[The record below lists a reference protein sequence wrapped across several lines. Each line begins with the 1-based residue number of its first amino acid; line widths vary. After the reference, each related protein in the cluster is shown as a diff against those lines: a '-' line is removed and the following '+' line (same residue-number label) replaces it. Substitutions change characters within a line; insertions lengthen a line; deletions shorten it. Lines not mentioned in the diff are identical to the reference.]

1 MKYSSLFMTLSIPP
15 CHPIYDDIKERF
27 RQLIIIIFYNLFD
40 CSNLYH
46 IFFSR
51 NYHPALFYLFMG
63 ERRELNPRMV
73 DPQSTALIHLA
84 TSALSIIFFNFCLER
99 SNDPRDL
106 NKVSEVIVFS
116 ESLPLS
122 QIT

>member
-1 MKYSSLFMTLSIPP
+1 
-15 CHPIYDDIKERF
+15 
-27 RQLIIIIFYNLFD
+27 
-40 CSNLYH
+40 
-46 IFFSR
+46 
-51 NYHPALFYLFMG
+51 
-63 ERRELNPRMV
+63 
-73 DPQSTALIHLA
+73 
-84 TSALSIIFFNFCLER
+84 LER